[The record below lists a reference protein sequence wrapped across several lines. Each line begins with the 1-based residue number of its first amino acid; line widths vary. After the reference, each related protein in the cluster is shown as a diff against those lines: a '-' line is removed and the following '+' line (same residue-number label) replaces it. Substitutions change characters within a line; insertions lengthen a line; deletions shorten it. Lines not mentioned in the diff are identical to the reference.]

1 MQGSMVSILNVDACD
16 WKLLDRFVND
26 LNDNGQVTFESLGS
40 GETQKKLQ
48 RLIKIAEVM
57 SKKYDAVVTNPPYM
71 GGSGMNAKLSDY
83 VKKYYPD
90 SKGDLF
96 ACCIEKGNNWIK
108 AAGYN
113 CMVTMQSWMF
123 VSSFEKMRINAL
135 NTRDI
140 TNLMHMENMVMG
152 IAFGTAVT
160 IFRNSRI
167 YDYKGTYNQIKICD
181 IKNNKPKNFP
191 VCENRFAQVS
201 TDKFSQIPG
210 SPVAYWVG
218 ENIRNLFQNN
228 LLYEYSIS
236 DGQNVTSDNAR
247 FVRFSWEINNNKV
260 GRGKNGD
267 YMLKVVDIENGM
279 EI

>member
-1 MQGSMVSILNVDACD
+1 MPKSERTKAVEQVRYLIHTFVDAREYGSILNVDACD

-96 ACCIEKGNNWIK
+96 ACFIEKGNNWIK

-123 VSSFEKMRINAL
+123 LSSFEKMRINAL

-140 TNLMHMENMVMG
+140 TNLMHMEIWLWG
-152 IAFGTAVT
+152 
-160 IFRNSRI
+160 
-167 YDYKGTYNQIKICD
+167 
-181 IKNNKPKNFP
+181 
-191 VCENRFAQVS
+191 
-201 TDKFSQIPG
+201 
-210 SPVAYWVG
+210 
-218 ENIRNLFQNN
+218 
-228 LLYEYSIS
+228 
-236 DGQNVTSDNAR
+236 
-247 FVRFSWEINNNKV
+247 
-260 GRGKNGD
+260 
-267 YMLKVVDIENGM
+267 
-279 EI
+279 